1 MKKMFVILA
10 LTLPLCAHAT
20 GTTAK
25 TTATTKTSATKTTA
39 TATPAAA
46 GTSAIGML
54 AQLPAFLTQIDTL
67 RGKALTVAEKAT
79 VTDAVSQ
86 GDTAV
91 TGIQSKFLGGISK
104 ATGLDA
110 TTLGAIVPVATQGI
124 STPDLTSKIESKLGK
139 KLGFMQ
145 SAGVKTANAL
155 RNNSLDGLKTTLS
168 DGIAKK
174 IGMDPATISGL
185 LPMLGF

>member
-10 LTLPLCAHAT
+10 LALPLCAQAAS
-20 GTTAK
+20 TTAK
-25 TTATTKTSATKTTA
+25 TTATTATKTT
-39 TATPAAA
+39 TPSAPA

-54 AQLPAFLTQIDTL
+54 AQLPAFLTRIDTL

-79 VTDAVSQ
+79 VTDAVTQ
-86 GDTAV
+86 GNTTA
-91 TGIQSKFLGGISK
+91 TGIQSKFLGGVSK

-110 TTLGAIVPVATQGI
+110 TTLGAIVPGATQGI

-174 IGMDPATISGL
+174 IGMDPATIAGL